1 MIQNKIDKHMKL
13 NFIFILLHFSKLGL
27 FGMFESNLTTFFPS
41 EDIVPEPHNL
51 IQRATASMQ
60 LYP

>member
-27 FGMFESNLTTFFPS
+27 FGMFESNLATLFQAKTSFR
-41 EDIVPEPHNL
+41 NL
-51 IQRATASMQ
+51 II
-60 LYP
+60 